1 MKRAMKTL
9 VTRPALWPLLICF
22 FCGSALLTIGLTRWP
37 PGKPGDR
44 LKPMAVHLPAALA
57 FTAGLVLWHRR
68 SPKGYRL
75 GDLWGKRWSGGKA
88 LWLLLNLHFVGAA
101 YALLLVVG
109 LGASRS

>member
-1 MKRAMKTL
+1 MKTL
-9 VTRPALWPLLICF
+9 AARPALWPLLACF
-22 FCGSALLTIGLTRWP
+22 LCGSALLAIGLYRWP
-37 PGKPGDR
+37 PGKPGDA
-44 LKPMAVHLPAALA
+44 LKAMAVYLPAGLA
-57 FTAGLVLWHRR
+57 FTGGLVLWHRR

-101 YALLLVVG
+101 YALLLLVG